1 MPWRALVLLC
11 IAIAIQSAER
21 PVCGFGGLDPS
32 EYLDDFDPMYV
43 YRLHGGTSCAFD
55 GARDKGYLSLL

>member
-21 PVCGFGGLDPS
+21 PGYGFGSLIPS
-32 EYLDDFDPMYV
+32 KYPYDFGPMYV
-43 YRLHGGTSCAFD
+43 FRLHGGTSCAFD